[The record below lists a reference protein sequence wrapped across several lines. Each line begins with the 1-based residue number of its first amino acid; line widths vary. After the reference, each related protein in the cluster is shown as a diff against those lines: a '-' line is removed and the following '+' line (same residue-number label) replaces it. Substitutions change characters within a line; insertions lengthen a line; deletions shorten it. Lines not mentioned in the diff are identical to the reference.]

1 MDVFLL
7 KVLGASL
14 AFGLAVLNL
23 VIMLQLYGKV
33 RLFPWTP
40 ESLAWWHRRQGDV
53 ILVLF
58 GLIAYHCVKYGYID
72 PASPRVLSHSVL
84 GSLALAMIALKFVAV
99 RWVPR
104 WMERIGVIGG
114 ALFAAT
120 TGHRSHERPVVLR
133 HLDPRRRAPRILTE
147 PHLFNDA
154 NLLGRDLEAEAQ
166 RPVRLQMV
174 AGPRNHQAASLVAIL
189 CAQTLMS

>member
-7 KVLGASL
+7 KALGASL

-53 ILVLF
+53 ILILF

-84 GSLALAMIALKFVAV
+84 GSLALTMIALKLVAV

-104 WMERIGVIGG
+104 WMERIAVLGG

-120 TGHRSHERPVVLR
+120 TGTVLTSVLWYFVTWIRGGARP
-133 HLDPRRRAPRILTE
+133 
-147 PHLFNDA
+147 
-154 NLLGRDLEAEAQ
+154 GY
-166 RPVRLQMV
+166 
-174 AGPRNHQAASLVAIL
+174 
-189 CAQTLMS
+189 

>member
-7 KVLGASL
+7 KGLGASL

-23 VIMLQLYGKV
+23 LIMLQLYAKV
-33 RLFPWTP
+33 RLFPLTP

-58 GLIAYHCVKYGYID
+58 VVIAYDCVKYGYID

-84 GSLALAMIALKFVAV
+84 GSLTLAVIALKFVVV

-104 WMERIGVIGG
+104 WRERIVVIGG

-120 TGHRSHERPVVLR
+120 TGTVLTSVLWYFVTWIREGARP
-133 HLDPRRRAPRILTE
+133 
-147 PHLFNDA
+147 
-154 NLLGRDLEAEAQ
+154 GY
-166 RPVRLQMV
+166 
-174 AGPRNHQAASLVAIL
+174 
-189 CAQTLMS
+189 

>member
-1 MDVFLL
+1 MDIFLL
-7 KVLGASL
+7 KALGASL

-23 VIMLQLYGKV
+23 LIMLQLYGKV

-58 GLIAYHCVKYGYID
+58 VLIAYHCVKYGYID

-84 GSLALAMIALKFVAV
+84 GSLTLAVIALKFVAV

-104 WMERIGVIGG
+104 WMERIAVIGG

-120 TGHRSHERPVVLR
+120 TGTVLTSVLWYFVTWIREGARP
-133 HLDPRRRAPRILTE
+133 
-147 PHLFNDA
+147 
-154 NLLGRDLEAEAQ
+154 
-166 RPVRLQMV
+166 
-174 AGPRNHQAASLVAIL
+174 SY
-189 CAQTLMS
+189 

>member
-7 KVLGASL
+7 KALGASL

-40 ESLAWWHRRQGDV
+40 ESLAWWHRRQGNV

-58 GLIAYHCVKYGYID
+58 VLIAYHCVKYGCID

-84 GSLALAMIALKFVAV
+84 GSLALALIALKVSKEERYIV
-99 RWVPR
+99 ENQPVP
-104 WMERIGVIGG
+104 
-114 ALFAAT
+114 
-120 TGHRSHERPVVLR
+120 
-133 HLDPRRRAPRILTE
+133 PR
-147 PHLFNDA
+147 
-154 NLLGRDLEAEAQ
+154 
-166 RPVRLQMV
+166 
-174 AGPRNHQAASLVAIL
+174 
-189 CAQTLMS
+189 